1 MQTEDEPLV
10 VKLGGSLFDN
20 IQEIVSVLA
29 ESGRDILIVP
39 GGGQFADSVRAVE
52 TDEDSAHWMAICAM
66 EQVAW
71 HIAGHGVLGIDSP
84 HIPNGL
90 AVLFP
95 YRIMRETDPLPHSWD
110 VTSDT
115 IAAWVAKKTGA
126 GLLLLKSVDGLRHD
140 GILQKEVREPFAS
153 DEVDP
158 FFLPFLLKNKM
169 SAAVVNGSDTV
180 LLRKYLSGAVPPGT
194 LINPMF

>member
-1 MQTEDEPLV
+1 MQTEDKPLV

-20 IQEIVSVLA
+20 IQEIICVLA

-66 EQVAW
+66 EEMAW
-71 HIAGHGVLGIDSP
+71 YIAGYGILGVDSL
-84 HIPNGL
+84 HIPNGVS
-90 AVLFP
+90 VLFP
-95 YRIMRETDPLPHSWD
+95 YRIMREKDPLPHLWD

-115 IAAWVAKKTGA
+115 IAAWVAKETGA
-126 GLLLLKSVDGLRHD
+126 GLLLLKSVDGLKYD
-140 GILQKEVREPFAS
+140 GVLQKKVREPFVS
-153 DEVDP
+153 DEVDS

-169 SAAVVNGSDTV
+169 RAAIVNGSDTV
-180 LLRKYLSGAVPPGT
+180 LLHNYLSGAVPPGT